1 MCGIA
6 GFFGLD
12 DRALLKRMASVIAH
26 RGPDHEGLY
35 ASKGIGLAN
44 RRLSI
49 IDLAGGNQPIYDDT
63 RRYVI
68 VFNGE
73 IYNYKELH
81 ALLEKKGVKFST
93 SSDTEVILYLLI
105 TYGIGG
111 IGKLNGMFAF
121 AWYDSKERKLII
133 ARDRAGIKPL
143 YYTVHK
149 GMFFFGSE
157 IKAILEHEEIPKQID
172 HEAKS
177 SYLTFGTVLGAKTL
191 FKGISKL
198 LPGKYME
205 ITPHS
210 ISIKSYPQEPTEV
223 SSASLRQTLEHAVQS
238 QMVADVPL
246 GAFLSGGLDS
256 STIVGLMAKTHNQ
269 PVKTFTVGFGE
280 ESDEI
285 YYARAV
291 SEHIGTEHHER
302 IVEPKEV
309 QKTMEKLVWH
319 FDDLTWDSASVPLFL
334 VSELAKKHVKVV
346 LSGEGADELFAGY
359 ERYRPFSPA
368 IPLIPW
374 NIRTAVYKKYITMFD
389 SQTRARLGTKSSYA
403 DKVLDEYLSRSP
415 RNLQNVLD
423 FEYNEFLPHQLLNK
437 ADKATMAASI
447 EGRVPFL
454 DNAVIEKARH
464 IPLHEKMLL
473 FKGKAALRAAVKDI
487 TPTIARARAK
497 QGFGAKPIFWLSHTP
512 FLEYTKSML
521 ADGHSKE
528 LGIDLP
534 YAKHLIEEKSRPKR
548 AYQVWS
554 LLLLELWYR
563 KFFGE

>member
-12 DRALLKRMASVIAH
+12 DRALLKRMAGAIAH

-35 ASKGIGLAN
+35 TSKGIGLAN

-49 IDLAGGNQPIYDDT
+49 IDLSGGNQPIYDDT

-73 IYNYKELH
+73 IYNYKKLRT
-81 ALLEKKGVKFST
+81 LLEKKGVKFET
-93 SSDTEVILYLLI
+93 SSDTEVILQLLI
-105 TYGIGG
+105 NYGVGG

-121 AWYDSKERKLII
+121 AFYDSKERKLII

-149 GMFFFGSE
+149 GLFFFASE
-157 IKAILEHEEIPKQID
+157 IKSILEYEEIPKQVD
-172 HEAKS
+172 QEAKS
-177 SYLTFGTVLGAKTL
+177 SFLTFGTVLAAKTL
-191 FKGISKL
+191 FRGISKL
-198 LPGKYME
+198 LPGNYLE
-205 ITPHS
+205 VTPHS
-210 ISIKSYPQEPTEV
+210 ISIKPYQQETEDV
-223 SSASLRQTLEHAVQS
+223 SATSLRHVLEHAVKS

-256 STIVGLMAKTHNQ
+256 STIVGLMAKSHDQ

-280 ESDEI
+280 ESDEV

-291 SEHIGTEHHER
+291 SEHTGTEHYER

-309 QKTMEKLVWH
+309 QKTVEKLVWH
-319 FDDLTWDSASVPLFL
+319 FDDLTWDSASIPLFL
-334 VSELAKKHVKVV
+334 VSELARKHVKVV

-368 IPLIPW
+368 IPLVPW
-374 NIRTAVYKKYITMFD
+374 NIRTHVYKRYITMFD
-389 SQTRARLGTKSSYA
+389 DATKARLGIGKSYA
-403 DKVLDEYLSRSP
+403 EIVLDSYLSRTP

-454 DNAVIEKARH
+454 DNSVIEKAKH

-473 FKGKAALRAAVKDI
+473 FKGKAVLRAAVKDI
-487 TPTIARARAK
+487 TPTVARARAK

-521 ADGHSKE
+521 ADGHAKE
-528 LGIDLP
+528 LGIDLS
-534 YAKHLIEEKSRPKR
+534 YAKTMIEERTKPKR
-548 AYQVWS
+548 AYQIWS